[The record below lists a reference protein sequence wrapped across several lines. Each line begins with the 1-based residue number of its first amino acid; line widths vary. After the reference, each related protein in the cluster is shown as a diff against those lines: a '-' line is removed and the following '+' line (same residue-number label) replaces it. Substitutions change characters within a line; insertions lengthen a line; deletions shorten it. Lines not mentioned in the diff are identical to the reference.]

1 MAEPETQAEG
11 PQAPE
16 SAPEAPAAAPER
28 SAGPGTGGGEPR
40 RGRGGRGGGG
50 GRGGERGGRG
60 DRGGRRDRGRYRAQ
74 RQIVQKV
81 VDINRA
87 ATVGNG
93 RRRFAFNALGAV
105 GDGKTPAGLPTGQG
119 HQLRA
124 P

>member
-60 DRGGRRDRGRYRAQ
+60 DRGGRRGRGRREAQ
-74 RQIVQKV
+74 SEVV
-81 VDINRA
+81 GEGVDINPGAQGAKGGPRFPLHPP
-87 ATVGNG
+87 VPGGGGNG
-93 RRRFAFNALGAV
+93 RVRLAPREGNRGA
-105 GDGKTPAGLPTGQG
+105 AG
-119 HQLRA
+119 
-124 P
+124 